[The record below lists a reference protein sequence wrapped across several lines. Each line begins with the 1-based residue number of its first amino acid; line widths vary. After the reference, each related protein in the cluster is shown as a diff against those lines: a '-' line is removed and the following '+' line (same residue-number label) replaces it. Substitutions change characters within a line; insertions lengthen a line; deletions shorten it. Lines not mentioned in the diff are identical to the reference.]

1 MSLKSRLSDLA
12 ASFADEVIAALQ
24 GASLHELIGSEASG
38 GSGNGRQSRI
48 VSRQP
53 TAAVSPSAQAKPVR
67 TPGRLPRR
75 SPDEIAKALDRMVS
89 LLKKHKDGLRA
100 EEIRANLG
108 MEPKEMPRILKE
120 GVSTKKLSSKGQKR
134 ATTYFAR

>member
-24 GASLHELIGSEASG
+24 RTSLHELIGSEAGS

-48 VSRQP
+48 VSRQA
-53 TAAVSPSAQAKPVR
+53 TAAVSPSAQAKPAR

-75 SPDEIAKALDRMVS
+75 SPDEIAKALDRMIS